1 MKHLKRV
8 VDAARD
14 CRKWRVEHGYRQK
27 DVAMDTGYTPQY
39 ISRFERGL
47 ANNMLIYRW
56 YIERGYRPNGET

>member
-8 VDAARD
+8 VDAAYD

-27 DVAMDTGYTPQY
+27 DVAVDTGYTHQY

-47 ANNMLIYRW
+47 ANNMLIYQW
-56 YIERGYRPNGET
+56 YIERGYRPNAET